1 MFFNAQF
8 SMVDLILMDLFLYL
22 QMFNILSAFLISS
35 DIKKLIIYVIQ
46 LNVVCSGKLLVIRLY
61 YPLNAGL

>member
-61 YPLNAGL
+61 